1 MLLEPKEIEIDGRM
15 FIISKF
21 PAVAGREIVANYS
34 LSAIPKIGDYKTN
47 EEMMRKL
54 MSYVG
59 VSNASGV
66 PLQLSTAALIDNHTG
81 GWETLAKI
89 EMAMMEYNCSFF
101 QQGKIST
108 FLDSVAEKLPSM
120 ITKILM
126 GLSPQ
131 LSQAEK
137 QPSVNSRKTTR

>member
-1 MLLEPKEIEIDGRM
+1 MLLEQKDIEIDGKI

-34 LSAIPKIGDYKTN
+34 LSAIPKLGDYKVN
-47 EEMMRKL
+47 EDMMRKL
-54 MSYVG
+54 MCYVAIP
-59 VSNASGV
+59 NASGV
-66 PLQLSTAALIDNHTG
+66 PLKMTTVALIDNHVG

-108 FLDSVAEKLPSM
+108 FLDSLAEKLPSL
-120 ITKILM
+120 ITKILT

-131 LSQAEK
+131 SLPAEK
-137 QPSVNSRKTTR
+137 QPSANSKKTTR

>member
-1 MLLEPKEIEIDGRM
+1 MFLEPKEIEIDGKI
-15 FIISKF
+15 FILSKF

-34 LSAIPKIGDYKTN
+34 LSSLPKVGDYEVN
-47 EEMMRKL
+47 AQMMHKL

-59 VSNASGV
+59 IQNSSGQ
-66 PLQLSTAALIDNHTG
+66 PLQLITTSLIDNHVG

-108 FLDSVAEKLPSM
+108 FLDSVVEKLPSL
-120 ITKILM
+120 ITKILT

-131 LSQAEK
+131 SLPAEK
-137 QPSVNSRKTTR
+137 PRSANSKKVTR